1 GQAAQ
6 SDRAPVDDL
15 RTVVDEQPVAVGKE
29 NQILPAGGIPVS
41 AAEAVHDLIARV
53 QLIERPRGGV
63 EIGQLSARLHRE
75 IESGP
80 RELPV
85 EIGARAVLEA
95 QEIGGNP
102 QYEIGEMQVADGEA
116 SRAGRR
122 DDGWLHS

>member
-53 QLIERPRGGV
+53 QLIERHRGGV
-63 EIGQLSARLHRE
+63 EIGQLSARLHLE

-85 EIGARAVLEA
+85 EIGAPAVLED

-102 QYEIGEMQVADGEA
+102 DSENVEMQVADEEA
-116 SRAGRR
+116 SGARR
-122 DDGWLHS
+122 SEHRC